1 MIAML
6 NSTEEEK
13 RVTRNVCMAAVAD
26 EPPLCLRVRNS
37 CHILTSFSHM
47 PTLIPFRFVR
57 HIVYA
62 LACAATVL
70 LPSTSHGQPA
80 ADSAAIRA
88 TALGYIEGW
97 YTANAERM
105 EQALH
110 PDLAKRIINTNQRGR
125 NVLGHQSA
133 MTLVQNTRAGG
144 GRETPVAEQ
153 RKDVRILDIF
163 GNMASVRIDAGSWVD
178 YLHVARWNGR
188 WVIVNV
194 LWEMRP
200 Q

>member
-1 MIAML
+1 M
-6 NSTEEEK
+6 
-13 RVTRNVCMAAVAD
+13 
-26 EPPLCLRVRNS
+26 P
-37 CHILTSFSHM
+37 ILA
-47 PTLIPFRFVR
+47 PFRWVR
-57 HIVYA
+57 RLSCT
-62 LACAATVL
+62 LACAAVVAV
-70 LPSTSHGQPA
+70 PSMSYGQPA

-88 TALGYIEGW
+88 AALDYIEGW

-105 EQALH
+105 ERALH

-144 GRETPVAEQ
+144 GKETPVAAQ

-163 GNMASVRIDAGSWVD
+163 ANTASVRIDAGTWVD
-178 YLHVARWNGR
+178 YLHLARWNGR
-188 WVIVNV
+188 WVIINV
-194 LWEMRP
+194 LWELRP